1 MNKKVLFITIALTG
15 CLFASI
21 RNIQAQADNG
31 AQFAPAPVTATNRPA
46 PVGNRFQPMRTM
58 AGLQSYRQTIMA
70 LRRAKLD
77 LQHAKD
83 TLNGHQQTA
92 IEACDKAIEE
102 LECVVRS
109 TGTNAPY
116 RPQLASPPAA
126 KPVPQ

>member
-1 MNKKVLFITIALTG
+1 
-15 CLFASI
+15 
-21 RNIQAQADNG
+21 
-31 AQFAPAPVTATNRPA
+31 
-46 PVGNRFQPMRTM
+46 M

-92 IEACDKAIEE
+92 IDACDKAIEE